1 MTIKHLLT
9 KLFLLFAFGFITQN
23 VHANFMTL
31 SCDILNENRNPQST
45 FQSDDT
51 AILRVNVSLP
61 NDGQPFDPEKEYR
74 VDLKVTAKAKIK
86 GFKIPFQLNE
96 SLSVPVKKVDD
107 SLYATE
113 ETEVKI
119 PSIHG
124 TLTLN
129 VSANIANVLD
139 NKSKFVTC
147 EKTLTIK

>member
-1 MTIKHLLT
+1 
-9 KLFLLFAFGFITQN
+9 
-23 VHANFMTL
+23 MTL
-31 SCDILNENRNPQST
+31 SCDILNKNRNPQLT
-45 FQSDDT
+45 FQPDDT

-61 NDGQPFDPEKEYR
+61 NDGEPFDPEKEYR
-74 VDLKVTAKAKIK
+74 VDLKVTAKAKVK

-96 SLSVPVKKVDD
+96 SLSIPVKNMDD

-129 VSANIANVLD
+129 VNANIANVLD

-147 EKTLTIK
+147 EKTLTIKQ

>member
-1 MTIKHLLT
+1 MKNKTIPRSLL
-9 KLFLLFAFGFITQN
+9 LLSILGLTQN

-31 SCDILNENRNPQST
+31 SCEILNEYRKPQLT
-45 FQSDDT
+45 FQPDDT

-61 NDGQPFDPEKEYR
+61 NDGQPFDSEKEYR

-113 ETEVKI
+113 ETEVKM